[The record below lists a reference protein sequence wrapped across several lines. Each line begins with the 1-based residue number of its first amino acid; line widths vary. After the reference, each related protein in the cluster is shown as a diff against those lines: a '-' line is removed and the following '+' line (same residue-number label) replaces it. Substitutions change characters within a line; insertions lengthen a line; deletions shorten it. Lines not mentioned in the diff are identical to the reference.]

1 MNENERIAR
10 RVVIIDHNPD
20 GGPPTVLVDL
30 NPHIDRAQ
38 KLFSPNQPSNL
49 EWQIVR
55 DAETLREMEEFERRW
70 VADFNLYNT
79 PSEGSA

>member
-1 MNENERIAR
+1 MDENERIAR

-20 GGPPTVLVDL
+20 GGLPNVLVDL
-30 NPHIDRAQ
+30 NPHIDRAK

-55 DAETLREMEEFERRW
+55 DTETLREMEDFAQRW
-70 VADFNLYNT
+70 IADFNLYNT
-79 PSEGSA
+79 PSEGNA

>member
-10 RVVIIDHNPD
+10 RVVIIDHDPT

-30 NPHIDRAQ
+30 NPHIDRAK
-38 KLFSPNQPSNL
+38 KLFHPNQPSNIQ
-49 EWQIVR
+49 WQIVR
-55 DAETLREMEEFERRW
+55 DEEMLREMEEFEQRW
-70 VADFNLYNT
+70 IADFNLYNT